1 LGPNKHDTA
10 VETIAG
16 NSGVSKGTA
25 MTLLGLSAPVV
36 LHAIGREADERHLDA
51 HGLSQF
57 LAEQGRSATTGLP
70 ASASNLFGDTRGGAQ
85 RVEQRTKSSMNEAR
99 ERLRATIDERQRRAE
114 APEPHRRRVGAWIAA
129 ALAVLAA
136 ILLIGRRN
144 VPRPQE
150 AADATQRAGE
160 RVGEEAG
167 RVGQNARDAVQ
178 PGEQQPEQQ
187 GQTQQQQQQA
197 QQPQQQAQPQPQQP
211 AAPEQG
217 AQPQAPAGQEAQ
229 QAQQPQGEQQAQ
241 GAQQPQGEQQAQPQ
255 EAAPGGVPGPA
266 TLSAVG
272 GAAALGTFLQGTD
285 PTPKRF
291 VLEGIEFAPDSSDIS
306 QNAMLD
312 SVAAQL
318 NQFPNARI
326 RIDGYTDAT
335 GTSAG
340 NADLSDARANAVKRY
355 LAARGVNES
364 RMTAQGRSA
373 EEPVA
378 SNDTAQ
384 GRSQNRRVELVVTS
398 R

>member
-1 LGPNKHDTA
+1 
-10 VETIAG
+10 
-16 NSGVSKGTA
+16 
-25 MTLLGLSAPVV
+25 
-36 LHAIGREADERHLDA
+36 
-51 HGLSQF
+51 
-57 LAEQGRSATTGLP
+57 
-70 ASASNLFGDTRGGAQ
+70 
-85 RVEQRTKSSMNEAR
+85 
-99 ERLRATIDERQRRAE
+99 
-114 APEPHRRRVGAWIAA
+114 
-129 ALAVLAA
+129 
-136 ILLIGRRN
+136 
-144 VPRPQE
+144 
-150 AADATQRAGE
+150 
-160 RVGEEAG
+160 
-167 RVGQNARDAVQ
+167 
-178 PGEQQPEQQ
+178 
-187 GQTQQQQQQA
+187 
-197 QQPQQQAQPQPQQP
+197 
-211 AAPEQG
+211 
-217 AQPQAPAGQEAQ
+217 
-229 QAQQPQGEQQAQ
+229 
-241 GAQQPQGEQQAQPQ
+241 
-255 EAAPGGVPGPA
+255 
-266 TLSAVG
+266 LSAVG